1 MDTYDLLRFLTA
13 QDSYSQYK
21 TALEEIR
28 NGRKRSHWMWFV
40 FPQLKGLGHSYNA
53 DYYGIA
59 GADEARAYRQHPVLR
74 ERLREITEAL
84 LLLDGLS
91 AKQIFGDVDAMKLR
105 SSMTLFWEATRE
117 GLFRKVL
124 DKYYEGKMC
133 DKTLGMLGSVNR
145 TVSRLCFLFFASYLC
160 ADFISAYK

>member
-1 MDTYDLLRFLTA
+1 MDTYDFNIMNDMDTYDLSRFLTA

-59 GADEARAYRQHPVLR
+59 GADEARAYWLHPVLR
-74 ERLREITEAL
+74 DRLREITEAL

-91 AKQIFGDVDAMKLR
+91 ARQIFGEVDAMKLR
-105 SSMTLFWEATRE
+105 SSMTLFWKVTEE
-117 GLFRKVL
+117 ELFRKVL

-133 DKTLGMLGSVNR
+133 DSTLEMLR
-145 TVSRLCFLFFASYLC
+145 
-160 ADFISAYK
+160 

>member
-1 MDTYDLLRFLTA
+1 MVQLFNIMNDMDTYDLLRFLTA

-40 FPQLKGLGHSYNA
+40 FPQLKGQGHSYNA

-133 DKTLGMLGSVNR
+133 DKTLGML
-145 TVSRLCFLFFASYLC
+145 
-160 ADFISAYK
+160 

>member
-1 MDTYDLLRFLTA
+1 MDTYHLSRFLTA

-59 GADEARAYRQHPVLR
+59 GADEARAYWLRPHAQRQ
-74 ERLREITEAL
+74 IA
-84 LLLDGLS
+84 
-91 AKQIFGDVDAMKLR
+91 GDN
-105 SSMTLFWEATRE
+105 
-117 GLFRKVL
+117 G
-124 DKYYEGKMC
+124 
-133 DKTLGMLGSVNR
+133 GSVSVGRFVGKTNLWG
-145 TVSRLCFLFFASYLC
+145 SRRNET
-160 ADFISAYK
+160 

>member
-1 MDTYDLLRFLTA
+1 
-13 QDSYSQYK
+13 
-21 TALEEIR
+21 
-28 NGRKRSHWMWFV
+28 MWFV

-59 GADEARAYRQHPVLR
+59 GADEARAYWLHPVLR
-74 ERLREITEAL
+74 ERLLEITEAL

-91 AKQIFGDVDAMKLR
+91 ARQIFGEVDAMKLR
-105 SSMTLFWEATRE
+105 SSMTLFWKVTEE

-133 DKTLGMLGSVNR
+133 DSTLEMLR
-145 TVSRLCFLFFASYLC
+145 
-160 ADFISAYK
+160 

>member
-1 MDTYDLLRFLTA
+1 MVQLFNIMNDMDTYDLLRFLTA

-59 GADEARAYRQHPVLR
+59 GADEAWAYWQHPVLR
-74 ERLREITEAL
+74 ERLRKITEAL

-105 SSMTLFWEATRE
+105 SSMTLFWETTRE
-117 GLFRKVL
+117 WLFRKIL

-133 DKTLGMLGSVNR
+133 DKTLEML
-145 TVSRLCFLFFASYLC
+145 
-160 ADFISAYK
+160 

>member
-21 TALEEIR
+21 TAFEEIR

-59 GADEARAYRQHPVLR
+59 GADEARAYWQHPVLR
-74 ERLREITEAL
+74 ERLRKITDAL

-133 DKTLGMLGSVNR
+133 DKTLGML
-145 TVSRLCFLFFASYLC
+145 
-160 ADFISAYK
+160 

>member
-1 MDTYDLLRFLTA
+1 MNDMDTYHLSRFLTA

-59 GADEARAYRQHPVLR
+59 GADEARAYWLHPVLR
-74 ERLREITEAL
+74 DRLREITEAL

-91 AKQIFGDVDAMKLR
+91 ARQIFGEVDAMKLR
-105 SSMTLFWEATRE
+105 SSMTLFWKVTEE
-117 GLFRKVL
+117 ELFRKVL

-133 DKTLGMLGSVNR
+133 DSTLEMLR
-145 TVSRLCFLFFASYLC
+145 
-160 ADFISAYK
+160 

>member
-1 MDTYDLLRFLTA
+1 MVQLFNIMNDMDTYDLLRFLTA

-53 DYYGIA
+53 DYYGIT

-133 DKTLGMLGSVNR
+133 DKTLGML
-145 TVSRLCFLFFASYLC
+145 
-160 ADFISAYK
+160 

>member
-1 MDTYDLLRFLTA
+1 MNDMDTYHLSRFLTA

-59 GADEARAYRQHPVLR
+59 GADEARAYWLHPVLR
-74 ERLREITEAL
+74 ERLLEITEAL

-91 AKQIFGDVDAMKLR
+91 ARQIFGEVDAMKLR
-105 SSMTLFWEATRE
+105 SSMTLFWKVTEE
-117 GLFRKVL
+117 ELFRKVL

-133 DKTLGMLGSVNR
+133 DSTLEMLR
-145 TVSRLCFLFFASYLC
+145 
-160 ADFISAYK
+160 

>member
-1 MDTYDLLRFLTA
+1 MVQLFNIMNDMDTYDLLRFLTA

-59 GADEARAYRQHPVLR
+59 GADEARAYRQHPVIR

-133 DKTLGMLGSVNR
+133 DKTLGML
-145 TVSRLCFLFFASYLC
+145 
-160 ADFISAYK
+160 

>member
-1 MDTYDLLRFLTA
+1 MDTYHLSRFLTA

-40 FPQLKGLGHSYNA
+40 FPQLRGLGHSYNA

-59 GADEARAYRQHPVLR
+59 GADEARAYWLHPVLR
-74 ERLREITEAL
+74 DRLLEITEAL

-91 AKQIFGDVDAMKLR
+91 ARQIFGEVDAMKLR
-105 SSMTLFWEATRE
+105 SSMTLFWTATDE

-133 DKTLGMLGSVNR
+133 DSTLEMLR
-145 TVSRLCFLFFASYLC
+145 
-160 ADFISAYK
+160 

>member
-1 MDTYDLLRFLTA
+1 MNDMDTYDLLRFLTA

-21 TALEEIR
+21 TAFEEIR

-59 GADEARAYRQHPVLR
+59 GADEARAYWQHPVLR
-74 ERLREITEAL
+74 ERLRKITDAL

-133 DKTLGMLGSVNR
+133 DKTLGML
-145 TVSRLCFLFFASYLC
+145 
-160 ADFISAYK
+160 

>member
-1 MDTYDLLRFLTA
+1 MNDMDTYHLSRFLTA

-133 DKTLGMLGSVNR
+133 DKTLGML
-145 TVSRLCFLFFASYLC
+145 
-160 ADFISAYK
+160 

>member
-13 QDSYSQYK
+13 QNSYSQYK

-59 GADEARAYRQHPVLR
+59 GADEARAYWQHPVLR

-124 DKYYEGKMC
+124 DKYYEGKMR
-133 DKTLGMLGSVNR
+133 DKTLEMLWCNVF
-145 TVSRLCFLFFASYLC
+145 VFSYGFVHCCLY
-160 ADFISAYK
+160 F

>member
-1 MDTYDLLRFLTA
+1 MVLQVLMRL
-13 QDSYSQYK
+13 
-21 TALEEIR
+21 
-28 NGRKRSHWMWFV
+28 
-40 FPQLKGLGHSYNA
+40 GLIGNTPCS
-53 DYYGIA
+53 
-59 GADEARAYRQHPVLR
+59 E

-133 DKTLGMLGSVNR
+133 DKTLEML
-145 TVSRLCFLFFASYLC
+145 
-160 ADFISAYK
+160 

>member
-1 MDTYDLLRFLTA
+1 MDTYHLSRFLTA

-59 GADEARAYRQHPVLR
+59 GADEARAYWLHPVLR
-74 ERLREITEAL
+74 GRLREITEAL

-91 AKQIFGDVDAMKLR
+91 ARQIFGEVDAMKLR
-105 SSMTLFWEATRE
+105 SSMTLFWKVTEE
-117 GLFRKVL
+117 ELFRKVL

-133 DKTLGMLGSVNR
+133 DSTLEMLR
-145 TVSRLCFLFFASYLC
+145 
-160 ADFISAYK
+160 

>member
-1 MDTYDLLRFLTA
+1 MNDMGTYHLSRFLTA

-21 TALEEIR
+21 TALEEIQ

-59 GADEARAYRQHPVLR
+59 GADEARAYWLHPVLR
-74 ERLREITEAL
+74 ERLLEITEAL
-84 LLLDGLS
+84 LLLNGLS
-91 AKQIFGDVDAMKLR
+91 ARQIFGEVDAMKLR
-105 SSMTLFWEATRE
+105 SSMTLFWTATGE

-133 DKTLGMLGSVNR
+133 DRTLEMLR
-145 TVSRLCFLFFASYLC
+145 
-160 ADFISAYK
+160 

>member
-1 MDTYDLLRFLTA
+1 MNDMDTYHLSRFLAA

-59 GADEARAYRQHPVLR
+59 GADEARAYWLHPVLR
-74 ERLREITEAL
+74 ERLREIMEAL
-84 LLLDGLS
+84 LLLNGLS
-91 AKQIFGDVDAMKLR
+91 ARQIFGEVDAMKLR
-105 SSMTLFWEATRE
+105 SSMTLFWKVTEE
-117 GLFRKVL
+117 ELFRKVL

-133 DKTLGMLGSVNR
+133 DSTLEMLR
-145 TVSRLCFLFFASYLC
+145 
-160 ADFISAYK
+160 

>member
-1 MDTYDLLRFLTA
+1 MVQLFNIMNDMDTYDLLRFLTA

-40 FPQLKGLGHSYNA
+40 FPRLKGLGHSYNA

-133 DKTLGMLGSVNR
+133 DKTLGML
-145 TVSRLCFLFFASYLC
+145 
-160 ADFISAYK
+160 

>member
-1 MDTYDLLRFLTA
+1 MDTYHLSRFLTA

-59 GADEARAYRQHPVLR
+59 GADEARAYWLHPVLR
-74 ERLREITEAL
+74 DRLLEITEAL
-84 LLLDGLS
+84 LLLDSLS
-91 AKQIFGDVDAMKLR
+91 AGQIFGEVDAMKLR
-105 SSMTLFWEATRE
+105 SSMTLFWKVTEE
-117 GLFRKVL
+117 ELFRKVL

-133 DKTLGMLGSVNR
+133 DSTLEMLR
-145 TVSRLCFLFFASYLC
+145 
-160 ADFISAYK
+160 

>member
-1 MDTYDLLRFLTA
+1 MDTYHLSRFLTA

-59 GADEARAYRQHPVLR
+59 GADEARAYWLHPVLR
-74 ERLREITEAL
+74 DRLREITEAL

-91 AKQIFGDVDAMKLR
+91 ARQIFGEVDAMKLR
-105 SSMTLFWEATRE
+105 SSMTLFWKVTEE
-117 GLFRKVL
+117 ELFRKVL

-133 DKTLGMLGSVNR
+133 DSTLEMLR
-145 TVSRLCFLFFASYLC
+145 
-160 ADFISAYK
+160 

>member
-1 MDTYDLLRFLTA
+1 MAQLFNIMNDMDTYDLLRFLTA

-21 TALEEIR
+21 TALDEIR

-59 GADEARAYRQHPVLR
+59 GADEARAYWQHPVLR
-74 ERLREITEAL
+74 ERLREITEVL

-91 AKQIFGDVDAMKLR
+91 AKQIFGDVDVMKLR
-105 SSMTLFWEATRE
+105 SSMTLFWVATRE
-117 GLFRKVL
+117 GLFRKIL

-133 DKTLGMLGSVNR
+133 DKTLGML
-145 TVSRLCFLFFASYLC
+145 
-160 ADFISAYK
+160 

>member
-1 MDTYDLLRFLTA
+1 MDTYHLSRFLAA
-13 QDSYSQYK
+13 QNSYSQYK

-59 GADEARAYRQHPVLR
+59 GADEARAYWLHPVLR
-74 ERLREITEAL
+74 ERLLEITEAL

-91 AKQIFGDVDAMKLR
+91 ARQIFGEVDAMKLR
-105 SSMTLFWEATRE
+105 SSMTLFWKVTEE
-117 GLFRKVL
+117 ELFRKVL

-133 DKTLGMLGSVNR
+133 DSTLEMLR
-145 TVSRLCFLFFASYLC
+145 
-160 ADFISAYK
+160 

>member
-1 MDTYDLLRFLTA
+1 MDTYHLSRFLTA
-13 QDSYSQYK
+13 QNSYSQYK

-59 GADEARAYRQHPVLR
+59 GADEARAYWLYPVLGD
-74 ERLREITEAL
+74 RLREIMEAL
-84 LLLDGLS
+84 LLLNGLS

-105 SSMTLFWEATRE
+105 SSMTLFWKVTEE

-133 DKTLGMLGSVNR
+133 DSTLEMLR
-145 TVSRLCFLFFASYLC
+145 
-160 ADFISAYK
+160 

>member
-1 MDTYDLLRFLTA
+1 MDTYDFNNMNDMDTYHLSRFLTA

-59 GADEARAYRQHPVLR
+59 GADEARAYWLHPVLR
-74 ERLREITEAL
+74 ERLLEITEAL

-91 AKQIFGDVDAMKLR
+91 ARQIFGEVDAMKLR
-105 SSMTLFWEATRE
+105 SSMTLFWTATDE

-133 DKTLGMLGSVNR
+133 DSTLEMLR
-145 TVSRLCFLFFASYLC
+145 
-160 ADFISAYK
+160 

>member
-1 MDTYDLLRFLTA
+1 MDTYHLSRFLTA

-59 GADEARAYRQHPVLR
+59 GTDEARAYWLHPVLR
-74 ERLREITEAL
+74 DRLREITEAL

-91 AKQIFGDVDAMKLR
+91 ARQIFGEVDAMKLR
-105 SSMTLFWEATRE
+105 SSMTLFWKVTEE
-117 GLFRKVL
+117 ELFRKVL

-133 DKTLGMLGSVNR
+133 DSTLEMLR
-145 TVSRLCFLFFASYLC
+145 
-160 ADFISAYK
+160 

>member
-1 MDTYDLLRFLTA
+1 MNDMDTYHLSRFLTA
-13 QDSYSQYK
+13 QDSFSQYK

-59 GADEARAYRQHPVLR
+59 GADEARAYWQHPVLR

-105 SSMTLFWEATRE
+105 SSMTLFWVATRE
-117 GLFRKVL
+117 GLFRKIL

-133 DKTLGMLGSVNR
+133 DKTLGML
-145 TVSRLCFLFFASYLC
+145 
-160 ADFISAYK
+160 

>member
-1 MDTYDLLRFLTA
+1 MDTTKHKHTCMIPKDMDTYDLSRFLTA

-59 GADEARAYRQHPVLR
+59 GADEARAYWQHPVLR
-74 ERLREITEAL
+74 ERLREITDAL
-84 LLLDGLS
+84 LLFDGLS

-133 DKTLGMLGSVNR
+133 DKTLEML
-145 TVSRLCFLFFASYLC
+145 
-160 ADFISAYK
+160 

>member
-1 MDTYDLLRFLTA
+1 MVHLFNIMNDMDTYDLLRFLTA

-133 DKTLGMLGSVNR
+133 DKTLGML
-145 TVSRLCFLFFASYLC
+145 
-160 ADFISAYK
+160 

>member
-1 MDTYDLLRFLTA
+1 MDTYDFNNMNDMDTYHLSRFLTA
-13 QDSYSQYK
+13 QNSYSQYK

-59 GADEARAYRQHPVLR
+59 GADEARAYWLHPVLGD
-74 ERLREITEAL
+74 RLREITEAL

-91 AKQIFGDVDAMKLR
+91 ARQIFGEVDAMKLR
-105 SSMTLFWEATRE
+105 SSMTLFWKVTEE
-117 GLFRKVL
+117 ELFRKVL

-133 DKTLGMLGSVNR
+133 DSTLEMLR
-145 TVSRLCFLFFASYLC
+145 
-160 ADFISAYK
+160 

>member
-1 MDTYDLLRFLTA
+1 MDTYDFNIMNDMDTYHLSRFLTA

-59 GADEARAYRQHPVLR
+59 GADEARAYWQHPVLR
-74 ERLREITEAL
+74 ERLREITDAL
-84 LLLDGLS
+84 LLFDGLS

-133 DKTLGMLGSVNR
+133 DKTLEML
-145 TVSRLCFLFFASYLC
+145 
-160 ADFISAYK
+160 

>member
-1 MDTYDLLRFLTA
+1 MGTYHLSRFLTA

-21 TALEEIR
+21 TALEEIQ

-59 GADEARAYRQHPVLR
+59 GADEARAYWLHHVLR
-74 ERLREITEAL
+74 GRLLEITEAL

-91 AKQIFGDVDAMKLR
+91 ARQIFGEVDAMKLR
-105 SSMTLFWEATRE
+105 SSMTLFWTATDE

-133 DKTLGMLGSVNR
+133 DSTLEMLR
-145 TVSRLCFLFFASYLC
+145 
-160 ADFISAYK
+160 